1 MGARLISTR
10 DASKVIELSGAVV
23 TIGRGA
29 ECEYQLADE
38 RISTRH
44 CRIIGH
50 QGTWSIADM
59 RSTNRTF
66 VNGEQI
72 GEASRRL
79 MHGDIVRLG
88 GIDAVLFEAR
98 FVETKFVLEERAAP
112 RRVVDEA
119 ALERKIA
126 ELQEEL
132 RERSAELV
140 RSNAET
146 ARVTAMYRE
155 VLTERAAQQSASAAA
170 ERMRALSSGEVDAL
184 REELA
189 QERRDRAIDRGADQ
203 RALRRVSELE
213 AQLAAQ
219 ERKARADAQDGAR
232 HTKELDSKLR
242 MALSDLALARE
253 ALAAANDSIRNLK
266 QVCDDQRARLEAGI
280 FGRAASS

>member
-1 MGARLISTR
+1 M
-10 DASKVIELSGAVV
+10 IELTGTVV

-29 ECEYQLADE
+29 ECEYQLPDE

-44 CRIIGH
+44 CRLIGH

-66 VNGEQI
+66 VNGELV

-79 MHGDIVRLG
+79 ANGDIVRLG
-88 GIDAVLFEAR
+88 GVDAVLFEAR
-98 FVETKFVLEERAAP
+98 FVEDTFVLEERMAP

-126 ELQEEL
+126 ELQDQL
-132 RERSAELV
+132 RERNAELV
-140 RSNAET
+140 RGTAET
-146 ARVTAMYRE
+146 ARVMAMYRE
-155 VLTERAAQQSASAAA
+155 VLTERSAQQSATAAA
-170 ERMRALSSGEVDAL
+170 ERMRALGSGELEAL

-189 QERRDRAIDRGADQ
+189 QERRDRALDRGADQ
-203 RALRRVSELE
+203 RAQRRVTELE
-213 AQLAAQ
+213 AQLATQ
-219 ERKARADAQDGAR
+219 ERKARSDAQDGALR
-232 HTKELDSKLR
+232 IKELDSKLR

-266 QVCDDQRARLEAGI
+266 QVCDDQRARLEAGV
-280 FGRAASS
+280 FGRAVSSP